1 MAEQKRRRSCRRPC
15 RRACR
20 HLHRAHRTGAGAFV
34 PSGPPSGGTFASGL
48 GWAADVSSP
57 VLSPILQ
64 RQGQLQR
71 GMVPSKARRGRSAR
85 PRTVTTRNRP
95 FPTRTSAVSAFP
107 SWFVPPTLLD
117 GRAAGPRRAWVYGG
131 AGGGAPQTVE
141 MHGGGFDGETARSRI
156 AFQLNLVRV
165 WVNESGRT
173 RRPRIP
179 NPPTRLCLGL
189 AFDRSSFELL
199 SARLEKVSLTR
210 SLSSTICTCLY
221 KMIDVLHIHVQ
232 PLPAPCIEP
241 LLVPPPARHQHP
253 GSRPTALHRGR
264 PPLSPARSRH
274 ATLMATLDAH
284 CDV

>member
-1 MAEQKRRRSCRRPC
+1 
-15 RRACR
+15 
-20 HLHRAHRTGAGAFV
+20 
-34 PSGPPSGGTFASGL
+34 
-48 GWAADVSSP
+48 
-57 VLSPILQ
+57 
-64 RQGQLQR
+64 
-71 GMVPSKARRGRSAR
+71 MVPSKARRGRSAR

-107 SWFVPPTLLD
+107 SRFVPPTLLD

-141 MHGGGFDGETARSRI
+141 MHGGGIDGETARSRI
-156 AFQLNLVRV
+156 AFQLNLVLRV

-253 GSRPTALHRGR
+253 GSRPTALTPR
-264 PPLSPARSRH
+264 PSPAFPRAVAARH
-274 ATLMATLDAH
+274 WPHSTHTVTS
-284 CDV
+284 DV

>member
-15 RRACR
+15 RRPCR

-71 GMVPSKARRGRSAR
+71 GMVPSKARRGRQQGR
-85 PRTVTTRNRP
+85 G
-95 FPTRTSAVSAFP
+95 P
-107 SWFVPPTLLD
+107 SLLVAIGHFLDERRVGISLVPSTLLD

-179 NPPTRLCLGL
+179 NPPTRLRLGL

-221 KMIDVLHIHVQ
+221 IT
-232 PLPAPCIEP
+232 
-241 LLVPPPARHQHP
+241 R
-253 GSRPTALHRGR
+253 
-264 PPLSPARSRH
+264 
-274 ATLMATLDAH
+274 
-284 CDV
+284 

>member
-1 MAEQKRRRSCRRPC
+1 MAEQKRRRSC

-95 FPTRTSAVSAFP
+95 FPTRTSAVSAFHLVP
-107 SWFVPPTLLD
+107 STLLD

-179 NPPTRLCLGL
+179 NPPTRLRLGL

-253 GSRPTALHRGR
+253 GSRPTALTPRPSPSR

>member
-1 MAEQKRRRSCRRPC
+1 MGTSSYVAREPRCQLVHCNRSRSAPFLGHCSTRRLCRFAHCNNCHPRTSLQLARARHARALRPWWVAHC
-15 RRACR
+15 LARALR
-20 HLHRAHRTGAGAFV
+20 PWWVAHC
-34 PSGPPSGGTFASGL
+34 L

-85 PRTVTTRNRP
+85 PRNVTTRDRP

-141 MHGGGFDGETARSRI
+141 MHGGGIDGETARSRI
-156 AFQLNLVRV
+156 AFQLNLVLRV

-221 KMIDVLHIHVQ
+221 IT
-232 PLPAPCIEP
+232 
-241 LLVPPPARHQHP
+241 R
-253 GSRPTALHRGR
+253 
-264 PPLSPARSRH
+264 
-274 ATLMATLDAH
+274 
-284 CDV
+284 